1 MATARI
7 LTKKFVAPI
16 VEAHREE
23 GRKQG
28 VQQGIQQ
35 GREQGIRQG
44 VQQDREQM
52 IAAVREWNDRRL
64 DAQKRGIPF
73 DEPPPGV

>member
-7 LTKKFVAPI
+7 LTKKLVAPI

-28 VQQGIQQ
+28 
-35 GREQGIRQG
+35 REQGIRQG
-44 VQQDREQM
+44 VQQGREQM